1 MALQNIS
8 YNIDE
13 KKIDKIII
21 NIMWL
26 IIIIGVLTYAI
37 SMLSQG
43 KEIKFIIKRV
53 LIFIGLAGGA
63 NLFSTIMMYVF
74 VKRRV
79 FFKFILGTTFIAIMP
94 IYSYITFETNHEV
107 WVLSFLSL
115 ILFILY
121 MDIKLIIYVSIL
133 ILSINAF
140 ILIKFKDVFIP
151 EFFNPKS
158 EILIRAFSFI
168 IFSLLSIYI
177 TQMINKIFKITKQKE
192 DEIEEEKIQALK
204 TLSVIQEISNSLK
217 DVNEKNTMIS
227 KKLMTSS
234 ESQAA
239 SVEQISAS
247 TEELMAS
254 IEEINKNAIKA
265 SEDMN
270 NIVKEVHVGMNALKG
285 STEEMMELV
294 KFSKMMIESIES
306 INEIA
311 ENTNLLALN
320 AAIEA
325 ARAGEAGK
333 GFAVVATEIRKL
345 AEKSTLAAQ
354 NVGDLLKESRIKIN
368 NGASLNNKVNEI
380 FTNISTKL
388 ESISKVFQQ
397 ISFATQELDKG
408 GKEISGGLEV
418 INQASSQNLEMSK
431 EIENLISLFDRD
443 TKKLNQVIKSN
454 KRLGI
459 DIVPEENKDKGIIKK

>member
-1 MALQNIS
+1 MTSLITE
-8 YNIDE
+8 E
-13 KKIDKIII
+13 KKINKGII

-26 IIIIGVLTYAI
+26 IITIGSITYTI
-37 SMLSQG
+37 SRLIQG
-43 KEIKFIIKRV
+43 DEIRNIIKRV
-53 LIFIGLAGGA
+53 TIFLVLSGGA

-74 VKRRV
+74 KKKKEI
-79 FFKFILGTTFIAIMP
+79 FKFILATTFTSALP
-94 IYSYITFETNHEV
+94 IYTYITFDTNHEV
-107 WVLSFLSL
+107 WVLSFICL
-115 ILFILY
+115 IIFILY
-121 MDIKLIIYVSIL
+121 IDIKLIIYLSLL

-168 IFSLLSIYI
+168 VCSLISIYI
-177 TQMINKIFKITKQKE
+177 TNMINKIFKLTKQKE
-192 DEIEEEKIQALK
+192 EDIEEEKIQALK
-204 TLSVIQEISNSLK
+204 TLSTIQEISNSLK

-227 KKLMTSS
+227 KKLITSS

-254 IEEINKNAIKA
+254 IEEISKNAIHA
-265 SEDMN
+265 SNDMN
-270 NIVKEVHVGMNALKG
+270 NIVKEVHAGMDALKG

-294 KFSKMMIESIES
+294 KFSKIMIESIES

-345 AEKSTLAAQ
+345 AEKSTFAAQ

-368 NGASLNNKVNEI
+368 NSANLNNKVNEI
-380 FTNISTKL
+380 FTSISSKL

-418 INQASSQNLEMSK
+418 INQASTENLELVK
-431 EIENLISLFDRD
+431 DIENLISLFDKD

-454 KRLGI
+454 KKLGI
-459 DIVPEENKDKGIIKK
+459 DLIKEENTTNKFRAK